1 MSSDMTII
9 QAKEERKENWSRIA
23 IAVQQNGVLTGT
35 VSSHVILPFKGTIAP
50 KNHVQPEVSNN

>member
-9 QAKEERKENWSRIA
+9 QAKEERKENWSRMA

-35 VSSHVILPFKGTIAP
+35 VSSHIFMTFKGTIAQ
-50 KNHVQPEVSNN
+50 NHVQPEVSNN